1 MCRSPCYHDIGCA
14 GVIFQMWQAFRVI
27 VTEES
32 AGFSV
37 TMAVLALEALF
48 LGIDTEKMAY
58 FCGTIRDAQQNYV
71 FDIPICNYYSLSNNS
86 SASVFS
92 INVNP
97 NHFFPRSLIA
107 APTR

>member
-1 MCRSPCYHDIGCA
+1 MT
-14 GVIFQMWQAFRVI
+14 I

-32 AGFSV
+32 ADFSV
-37 TMAVLALEALF
+37 TMAVLALETSF
-48 LGIDTEKMAY
+48 WRIVTEKVAC
-58 FCGTIRDAQQNYV
+58 FCGTMRGAKQKYV
-71 FDIPICNYYSLSNNS
+71 FDIPICNYYSFSNNS

-97 NHFFPRSLIA
+97 NHFFPRSFIE

>member
-1 MCRSPCYHDIGCA
+1 MIRQVVDSQSEKLSTGYKT
-14 GVIFQMWQAFRVI
+14 I

-37 TMAVLALEALF
+37 TMAVFALEALF
-48 LGIDTEKMAY
+48 LGIDTEKMAC
-58 FCGTIRDAQQNYV
+58 FCGTMRGAQQKYV
-71 FDIPICNYYSLSNNS
+71 FDIPICNYYSFSNNS

-97 NHFFPRSLIA
+97 NHFFPRSFIE